1 MVITQRRDRWLYSDD
16 VENAVSIKRDQQ
28 EGGNMKLVVS
38 VLVVV
43 VFITIS
49 SLSAQIVIDWTE
61 IPQDIGTEW
70 ISNSKDTVTVDLG
83 STGGGQTWDF
93 TTQPMGE
100 DSNLTI
106 IVSVSSTPFA
116 DSFPT
121 ANVAYETPVDN
132 DTIIYYSELASNF
145 VLGLGYAVISDSSH
159 VICFDP
165 ADSVSLPISY
175 GDNRH
180 YNFAFEVEPT
190 PGVVVKS
197 ETYGY
202 SEIDAYGT
210 VTIPYGTFPCLR
222 ECMYDTFAMT
232 TFIGGIPMFGD
243 TVYHINYR
251 FLTEDYGNV
260 TNIRSNEEETNPNYT
275 DASSIYRLIDFSTG
289 IKEEFDRFQEHSLL
303 HFPNPF
309 TDYVTIQYSLSEESN
324 VDLRVYDVNGRL
336 LNTIVDRPQQ
346 RGNYT
351 VRWFGKNS
359 IGNSLPRG
367 IYFYHLNVGDLHSVG
382 KMLLIR

>member
-1 MVITQRRDRWLYSDD
+1 
-16 VENAVSIKRDQQ
+16 
-28 EGGNMKLVVS
+28 MKFAVS
-38 VLVVV
+38 VLLVV
-43 VFITIS
+43 VFMTIS
-49 SLSAQIVIDWTE
+49 SLSGQIVIDWTE

-100 DSNLTI
+100 DSNQTS
-106 IVSVSSTPFA
+106 IVSLASTPFA

-121 ANVAYETPVDN
+121 ANIVYETPADT
-132 DTIIYYSELASNF
+132 DTIIYYAELASNF
-145 VLGLGYAVISDSSH
+145 VLGLGFAIISDSSH

-165 ADSVSLPISY
+165 VDSVSLPISY
-175 GDNRH
+175 GDNHH
-180 YNFAFEVEPT
+180 YNFAFEVELT

-210 VTIPYGTFPCLR
+210 VTIPYGTLPCLR

-232 TFIGGIPMFGD
+232 TFVSGIPMFGD
-243 TVYHINYR
+243 TVYHIDYR
-251 FLTEDYGNV
+251 FLTEDYGSV
-260 TNIRSNEEETNPNYT
+260 TTIRSNEGETNPNYT
-275 DASSIYRLIDFSTG
+275 DAYSIHRLIDFSTG
-289 IKEEFDRFQEHSLL
+289 IKEESDVFQGHSLL

-309 TDYVTIQYSLSEESN
+309 TDYVTIQYSLSEKGN

-336 LNTIVDRPQQ
+336 VNTIVDRPQQ
-346 RGNYT
+346 KGNYT
-351 VRWFGKNS
+351 VRWFGRNN

-367 IYFYHLNVGDLHSVG
+367 IYFYHLKVGDLHSVG
-382 KMLLIR
+382 KMLLVR